1 MEQKKKTRKLLYWS
15 MQSQNCWQMNFYLS
29 DLENKTK
36 PQKSFSIPTEKK
48 GKWKHMSVWKI
59 TS

>member
-1 MEQKKKTRKLLYWS
+1 

-36 PQKSFSIPTEKK
+36 RQKSFSIPTEKK